1 MSDSAPR
8 SRKTPAPGA
17 VELSTRGHGVWRL
30 SLWDGSVWFSPWFYR
45 RLRWPAAVK
54 RIRLDDLKPHLP
66 ADAWEA
72 LLLAIRNHVERQLPL
87 DLDVRVQLN
96 GGPTEWWR
104 IQGSVERNAAR
115 QPMHL
120 AGTMREV
127 GAAHRDPPSGSAPQA

>member
-72 LLLAIRNHVERQLPL
+72 LLLPIRHHLESPLPL
-87 DLDVRVQLN
+87 DPAVPIPLTA
-96 GGPTEWWR
+96 GPPEWSPLPAPAR
-104 IQGSVERNAAR
+104 AA
-115 QPMHL
+115 P
-120 AGTMREV
+120 
-127 GAAHRDPPSGSAPQA
+127 